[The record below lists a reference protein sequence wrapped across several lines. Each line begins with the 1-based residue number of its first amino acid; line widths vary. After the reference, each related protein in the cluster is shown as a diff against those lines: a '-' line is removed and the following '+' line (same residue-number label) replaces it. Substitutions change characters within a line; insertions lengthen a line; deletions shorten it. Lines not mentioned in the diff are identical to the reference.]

1 MLQRGQI
8 RAARA
13 LLNWRQGHLAE
24 RAAVGLATIQR
35 LEKGDGPLTGNIST
49 LRRIQEA
56 FEKAGIVFMD
66 KDAQGGVGV
75 RFAK

>member
-1 MLQRGQI
+1 
-8 RAARA
+8 
-13 LLNWRQGHLAE
+13 
-24 RAAVGLATIQR
+24 VGLATIQR